1 MGGMA
6 TLNFGKVGE
15 GREGSRE
22 EEEEEDEDEEKEE
35 KEEEEEEEEEEEGE
49 EEAATS
55 WGGEKSDGDGEWEEE
70 EEEEGDRGTGT
81 GDVLNGPTSQ
91 LLELLFKLSMTFSMA
106 QFLDAQPSSS
116 LLVYFSGV
124 LGFSSDSQDFLPAK
138 KYTPCLSGLIYI
150 QRLLFLEYALPLR
163 AYPHLRIPRRSRLQ
177 QYEGFDSVRLRYM
190 ITGSQSPL
198 EEFQSLRDFG
208 RVIARTDAPAFLLR
222 WSDDGETVSYGDKF
236 HLTMQDFR
244 GLAEYFTVHAEEL
257 CEELMY
263 DLDPV
268 VDLASVKD
276 DLTNTRSGFSF
287 VKHPDNGL
295 VDAYLDLSVKACT
308 TRRKRLSRQ
317 GRWDWEAIFSYRA
330 KAEGLDEML
339 LGGLHTAGG
348 QVPRA
353 PELLGLEIQNG
364 PSTERGVYV
373 WNGFMVY
380 LTRHHKAKRS
390 NNREFYVVRFLPA
403 RLGRVMYKY
412 LVYIRP
418 FLDMLQRERDTYYK
432 EVVPTRLL
440 FRSGRDLDRPWDAA
454 RLTAILRKATTEV
467 WGRPVNSQLY
477 RQLTIGI
484 TEKHVQE
491 VHKPFNR
498 FDDVKAGAN
507 RNVAFAWQSGHRPL
521 QRATTYGLDGAF
533 PAKLQPALLRLYEWA
548 STRWHEFLHQPSKV
562 MPRARPAAVRERA
575 RSPSPPL
582 PQSPDARPRPGKR
595 KTLPWSGDEPHE
607 ARPIKRSAR
616 PGCQAPSGVNNVQC
630 PLSEPRFIDDP
641 DESNEVDNPLIDR
654 DRPRQDSPEYP
665 VDVIV
670 SGRRLHSYRAMI
682 ERVVEHLERHLQLC
696 ALCCSWPQLPHS
708 HTLQD
713 CPDADSECIRGRWAR
728 MEEGIRYE
736 DNETIC
742 PHCCLRVLDCTD
754 PSRPHHDGYGL
765 DWDCRYRGVMTALVA
780 KAFFAQ
786 PEEETLEMLGRWMRR
801 DGITLSDK
809 VGWGAWPGQENER
822 VVHKWLGQSVIWFGV
837 KVPRILQVF
846 FQLAE
851 DSKSRYEKMRSKGWL

>member
-1 MGGMA
+1 
-6 TLNFGKVGE
+6 
-15 GREGSRE
+15 
-22 EEEEEDEDEEKEE
+22 
-35 KEEEEEEEEEEEGE
+35 
-49 EEAATS
+49 
-55 WGGEKSDGDGEWEEE
+55 
-70 EEEEGDRGTGT
+70 
-81 GDVLNGPTSQ
+81 
-91 LLELLFKLSMTFSMA
+91 MA

-124 LGFSSDSQDFLPAK
+124 LGFSSDAQDFLPAK

-177 QYEGFDSVRLRYM
+177 QYERFDGVRLRYM
-190 ITGSQSPL
+190 VTGSQSPL

-236 HLTMQDFR
+236 HLTMQDFC
-244 GLAEYFTVHAEEL
+244 GLAEYFTVQAEEL

-308 TRRKRLSRQ
+308 TRRKRLSRE

-364 PSTERGVYV
+364 PSTERGIYV

-403 RLGRVMYKY
+403 RLSRVMYKY

-418 FLDMLQRERDTYYK
+418 FLDMLQRERDSYYK

-454 RLTAILRKATTEV
+454 RLTAILRKATAEV

-498 FDDVKAGAN
+498 FDDVGARAN

-533 PAKLQPALLRLYEWA
+533 PARLQPALLRLYEWA
-548 STRWHEFLHQPSKV
+548 STRWHEFLHQPSKTMAARTV
-562 MPRARPAAVRERA
+562 ARQALHARDRLSRKQPRGDLQDSGTAAPLDSSDDDYHGLGKRNHTSESREKSPDKEARLVKRRTLLWGSTQSAQEAPSSEGESRFEDFKRQYEEQIAIIRQKEAARPPTAQERA
-575 RSPSPPL
+575 DVAFVDRVMEEACKHRTPADVKL
-582 PQSPDARPRPGKR
+582 
-595 KTLPWSGDEPHE
+595 DEVFE
-607 ARPIKRSAR
+607 FLDKWL
-616 PGCQAPSGVNNVQC
+616 VQC
-630 PLSEPRFIDDP
+630 PLCHLRKE
-641 DESNEVDNPLIDR
+641 
-654 DRPRQDSPEYP
+654 
-665 VDVIV
+665 
-670 SGRRLHSYRAMI
+670 GRR
-682 ERVVEHLERHLQLC
+682 Q
-696 ALCCSWPQLPHS
+696 
-708 HTLQD
+708 HTLQNCSHD
-713 CPDADSECIRGRWAR
+713 RAIAARQRCELFQASVKYQSVPCCVHSGWDFATCRSIYHHTRVGSDFECQYKGVAITVIATVMQEAGSVRDQLCSLMRR
-728 MEEGIRYE
+728 EGIDIRAE
-736 DNETIC
+736 QSIC
-742 PHCCLRVLDCTD
+742 V
-754 PSRPHHDGYGL
+754 
-765 DWDCRYRGVMTALVA
+765 W
-780 KAFFAQ
+780 
-786 PEEETLEMLGRWMRR
+786 LGRQTSWEGMC
-801 DGITLSDK
+801 
-809 VGWGAWPGQENER
+809 VPMA
-822 VVHKWLGQSVIWFGV
+822 V
-837 KVPRILQVF
+837 KVFHYLGELLNNI
-846 FQLAE
+846 
-851 DSKSRYEKMRSKGWL
+851 